1 MKFGTARILLG
12 EVSLRGRRLKGM
24 GKGVLDARE
33 TRGGTCHAGS
43 GEVVAAVFVAEVP
56 REKNR
61 QRFES
66 LKGLNAGGLLACV
79 ASVERG

>member
-1 MKFGTARILLG
+1 MNKSDEIWNSANLTF
-12 EVSLRGRRLKGM
+12 
-24 GKGVLDARE
+24 
-33 TRGGTCHAGS
+33 
-43 GEVVAAVFVAEVP
+43 GEVVAAVAVVLADVP

-79 ASVERG
+79 AGVERGWG